1 MGKLLKIIVGL
12 VLLIVVAV
20 IVAPMVIDPN
30 DYREEIQSVVK
41 DKTGRDLA
49 INGDLSLSVFPWIG
63 VGINNVSLSNAEGF
77 KAEHFAEI
85 KEANVKV
92 KLLPLLSQQVEVS
105 TVVLK
110 GMNLNLAKNKAGKT
124 NWDDMAQPSEE
135 SSKKASNTGTDK
147 SSGAAL
153 GAIAI
158 GGIQIVDANVT
169 WDDASKGEHYS
180 LADLDLTTDAL
191 SLGNPMGID
200 LAFTVDSSKP
210 KATIRLKL
218 NGDLVINSAL
228 NKFDFQ
234 GLTLAIDAT
243 GEPVPNGAM
252 KIDISSHLIADLAGS
267 GSLSL
272 DPMTIKFDDS
282 TLSGNASV
290 SHFDKPAINFDLAVD
305 TINVDRYLPKT
316 AANDSDAVNSEGA
329 GGVAV
334 PPPAAAALI
343 PVQTIRDLNIN
354 GLFKVQSLV
363 VNGLTAQEAS
373 VKIIAKNGVLNS
385 EQSVKKFYNG
395 SYMGKTTVDARQNT
409 PRIILK
415 EQATGI
421 NIEPLLVDLMGE
433 SKMSGVANINAD
445 LTTRG
450 NTVPAF
456 KSALN
461 GTAKFSFDDGSVKG
475 IDVAAILKQAEA
487 AMKGD
492 VSALAE
498 QGAGETAFA
507 NMSGSAQITNG
518 LVKNQD
524 LLVASPLVNITG
536 EGSANLVSEV
546 LDYRL
551 TLQRTKARTEAEQAD
566 SKDLNNMLI
575 PVNVA
580 GTFAKPSIQLDVKAI
595 VLATQ
600 KEKIDEKKAELKE
613 KLNEKIGEKLKGP
626 EGDLLKSLF

>member
-12 VLLIVVAV
+12 VLLIIVAA

-30 DYREEIQSVVK
+30 DYREEIQAVVK
-41 DKTGRDLA
+41 EKTGRDLS
-49 INGDLSLSVFPWIG
+49 INGDLSLSVFPW
-63 VGINNVSLSNAEGF
+63 VGIGINDVSLSNASGF
-77 KAEHFAEI
+77 EADYFAEI
-85 KEANVKV
+85 KEASVKV

-105 TVVLK
+105 TVVLT
-110 GMNLNLAKNKAGKT
+110 GMTLNLAKNKAGKT
-124 NWDDMAQPSEE
+124 NWDDMAQSSGE
-135 SSKKASNTGTDK
+135 SSKKESSADTDK
-147 SSGAAL
+147 SSGTAL

-158 GGIQIVDANVT
+158 GGLQIVDANIT
-169 WDDASKGEHYS
+169 WDDASKGEKYS

-191 SLGNPMGID
+191 SLGSPMGID

-210 KATIRLKL
+210 KATARLKL

-234 GLTLAIDAT
+234 GLNLVIDAA
-243 GEPVPNGAM
+243 GDPVPNGAM
-252 KIDISSHLIADLAGS
+252 KIDIASHLIADLADS

-272 DPMTIKFDDS
+272 NPITIKFDDS
-282 TLSGNASV
+282 TLSGSASV
-290 SHFDKPAINFDLAVD
+290 NNFDKPAVAFDLAVD

-316 AANDSDAVNSEGA
+316 AANDSEAANSKNGSGA
-329 GGVAV
+329 AV
-334 PPPAAAALI
+334 PPPAAVALI

-363 VNGLTAQEAS
+363 VNGLTAEEAS
-373 VKIIAKNGVLNS
+373 VKVIAKNGVLNS

-395 SYMGKTTVDARQNT
+395 SYVGKTTVDARQNT
-409 PRIILK
+409 PRIIIK

-421 NIEPLLVDLMGE
+421 NIEPLMVDLMGE
-433 SKMSGVANINAD
+433 SKISGVANINAD

-450 NTVPAF
+450 NTIPAF

-461 GTAKFSFDDGSVKG
+461 GTAKFSFEDGTVKG
-475 IDVAAILKQAEA
+475 IDVAALMKQGDAVL
-487 AMKGD
+487 KGD
-492 VSALAE
+492 VSALAA
-498 QGAGETAFA
+498 QGTGETAFA
-507 NMSGSAQITNG
+507 SMSGSAQITNG

-524 LLVASPLVNITG
+524 LLVASPLINIKG
-536 EGSANLVSEV
+536 EGTAHLVSEK

-551 TLQRTKARTEAEQAD
+551 ELQRTKALSEAELAD
-566 SKDLNNMLI
+566 SKDLKNILI

-600 KEKIDEKKAELKE
+600 KEKIEEKKTELKE

-626 EGDLLKSLF
+626 AGDLLKSLF